1 MKECNFIKNCFYNKN
16 YIFILFN
23 QNMTL
28 SGDYSILNS
37 NNYLIIKDSL
47 KIKLTKFYSNVYS
60 YNSNYATFRINDSYF
75 FENALLK
82 CGYIDTNNVKFI
94 NSASG
99 YTQDICT
106 TIPIEKKDFYLSI
119 TKCNF
124 YSYKNNSVSLIN
136 KNSIP
141 YYELFKDDFFVIT
154 PLGKFVPNS
163 IIKKSVDEY
172 EFLFNEEIISTPE
185 DEITLY
191 SIASPLSTD
200 VLGDRIKGN
209 ESNKVYNSIPTTIK
223 NVSITSYLYNILKL
237 RVDFNSPILRYD
249 SSGFDVY
256 INGVIAPSY
265 GHSSYKSEGI
275 FLTLYNINSFN
286 YNYDELLVKSSN
298 NTFIYTLDF
307 RGFKVYDPV
316 GKAADTFIALCGT
329 IEKDISSS
337 ILKLNLEFNKTLFKN
352 FTTLSKGILSSSK
365 DKISLNIEGIGTLN
379 LYGSDFYS
387 YYNKEYIAECTINE
401 DILNI
406 AIDLIED
413 DFYSTNINKTNY
425 ISFSP
430 NQNLQSVD
438 GTYILISYE
447 ASVTFSPPPTLTIY
461 PLDEGNE
468 WSILGK
474 TIANPVT
481 LIVDRSKTLR
491 NYGNLNEKT
500 TFLNDLYIVHD
511 DSKNIYDDVTIT
523 FTNIKASNIYVNLPD
538 EYNLVIESSTI
549 DYQKIY

>member
-1 MKECNFIKNCFYNKN
+1 M
-16 YIFILFN
+16 
-23 QNMTL
+23 
-28 SGDYSILNS
+28 
-37 NNYLIIKDSL
+37 
-47 KIKLTKFYSNVYS
+47 
-60 YNSNYATFRINDSYF
+60 
-75 FENALLK
+75 
-82 CGYIDTNNVKFI
+82 
-94 NSASG
+94 
-99 YTQDICT
+99 
-106 TIPIEKKDFYLSI
+106 
-119 TKCNF
+119 
-124 YSYKNNSVSLIN
+124 
-136 KNSIP
+136 
-141 YYELFKDDFFVIT
+141 
-154 PLGKFVPNS
+154 
-163 IIKKSVDEY
+163 
-172 EFLFNEEIISTPE
+172 
-185 DEITLY
+185 
-191 SIASPLSTD
+191 
-200 VLGDRIKGN
+200 
-209 ESNKVYNSIPTTIK
+209 
-223 NVSITSYLYNILKL
+223 
-237 RVDFNSPILRYD
+237 
-249 SSGFDVY
+249 
-256 INGVIAPSY
+256 
-265 GHSSYKSEGI
+265 
-275 FLTLYNINSFN
+275 
-286 YNYDELLVKSSN
+286 
-298 NTFIYTLDF
+298 
-307 RGFKVYDPV
+307 

-352 FTTLSKGILSSSK
+352 FATLSKGILSSSK

-387 YYNKEYIAECTINE
+387 YDNKEYIAECTINE

>member
-1 MKECNFIKNCFYNKN
+1 
-16 YIFILFN
+16 
-23 QNMTL
+23 NMTL

-249 SSGFDVY
+249 SSDFDVY

-352 FTTLSKGILSSSK
+352 FATLSKGILSSSK

-387 YYNKEYIAECTINE
+387 YDNKEYIAECTINE

>member
-249 SSGFDVY
+249 SSGFDMY

-275 FLTLYNINSFN
+275 FLTLYNINS
-286 YNYDELLVKSSN
+286 
-298 NTFIYTLDF
+298 
-307 RGFKVYDPV
+307 
-316 GKAADTFIALCGT
+316 
-329 IEKDISSS
+329 
-337 ILKLNLEFNKTLFKN
+337 
-352 FTTLSKGILSSSK
+352 
-365 DKISLNIEGIGTLN
+365 
-379 LYGSDFYS
+379 
-387 YYNKEYIAECTINE
+387 
-401 DILNI
+401 
-406 AIDLIED
+406 D